1 MVAQNMLRMYEVKY
15 VFSEKLFGFGDS
27 FDVTKCLQQ
36 FEMPDV
42 WHMSAPCSELPS
54 TVSTMGEN
62 NGDITSTKICG
73 K

>member
-1 MVAQNMLRMYEVKY
+1 MFAQNMSVWSKIGIFRE
-15 VFSEKLFGFGDS
+15 EKFDDS

-54 TVSTMGEN
+54 TISTMGEN

-73 K
+73 